1 MGKATDLDNFLETH
15 PLTRAETRQRRTAE
29 EIGDPDIEV
38 TADGDLVKRPQPAA
52 APKVIQERQTAT
64 WD

>member
-1 MGKATDLDNFLETH
+1 MGQATDLDNFLDTH
-15 PLTRAETRQRRTAE
+15 PLTQAESRERRTAE

-38 TADGDLVKRPQPAA
+38 TPDGDLVKRPQPAA
-52 APKVIQERQTAT
+52 APRVIHKRQTAT

>member
-1 MGKATDLDNFLETH
+1 MGDATDLDNFLDTH
-15 PLTRAETRQRRTAE
+15 HLTRAESSERHTAE

-38 TADGDLVKRPQPAA
+38 TPEGDLVKRPPSA
-52 APKVIQERQTAT
+52 APRVIEKRQTAT